1 MDRRL
6 EVIIASLTIASV
18 VVAVLLYTVPMS
30 ANQTSSIY
38 IFDFIVVII
47 LAADF
52 CIRIK
57 GSEQKLKYLRKNWYD
72 TCYDSA
78 ICIRCH

>member
-1 MDRRL
+1 MDKRL

-47 LAADF
+47 LADDF
-52 CIRIK
+52 CIRI
-57 GSEQKLKYLRKNWYD
+57 
-72 TCYDSA
+72 
-78 ICIRCH
+78 